1 MMKNVWIEH
10 VVSYISE
17 IRISGTEFPEKGGSV
32 FLLCNAT
39 GKKYPPDNIEWYKDG
54 ERLFTES
61 RIYIREHVAQ
71 NAGVL
76 TSSLEIINAKL
87 EDNGTYIC
95 RATSLTD
102 EPMITRMNVNVLS
115 GR

>member
-39 GKKYPPDNIEWYKDG
+39 GKKYPP
-54 ERLFTES
+54 
-61 RIYIREHVAQ
+61 
-71 NAGVL
+71 VL
-76 TSSLEIINAKL
+76 T
-87 EDNGTYIC
+87 
-95 RATSLTD
+95 LTVTLY
-102 EPMITRMNVNVLS
+102 EKKKNTF
-115 GR
+115 